1 MDRARMRAWAEI
13 DMDRLAENY
22 RALRAL
28 TGPDCRFLGVVKAN
42 AYGHGAVPV
51 ARKLEE
57 LYEAWEELAQ

>member
-1 MDRARMRAWAEI
+1 MDRARMRTWAEI

-42 AYGHGAVPV
+42 AYVHGAVTV
-51 ARKLEE
+51 ALNMDE
-57 LYEAWEELAQ
+57 LGGD